1 MTSSKL
7 SGSLFKLFGF
17 LILIGSLVS
26 GWLIMDYKAFSN
38 NPLPIPPVGH
48 HHIIPPG
55 TSMKRLAEDL
65 EQAGVVNHPI
75 YLRWMARWQG
85 KAGLIK
91 AGEYVL
97 PAGIAPSQLLDI
109 VVSGA
114 VVQHTLTIVE
124 GWTFAQLLDAVRQ
137 HEAIQQTLDGA
148 SNEEIM
154 TRLGHAGQH
163 PEGMFM
169 PDTYHF
175 PRGISDVAF
184 LQRAYQTLLDR
195 LNEEWPKRD
204 VTSPLK
210 SAYQALILASIIEKE
225 TGVPEE
231 RTQIAGVF
239 VRRLLAGMRLQT
251 DPTVI
256 YGLGTGF
263 DGNLRRTDLMND
275 SPYNTYLYTGLPPTP
290 IALPGLASIRAA
302 LHPAAGDT
310 LFFVAK
316 GDGSHSFSATL
327 DQHNA
332 AVKRYQLT
340 PRANTSD
347 KEKGN

>member
-1 MTSSKL
+1 MSSSKL
-7 SGSLFKLFGF
+7 SGNLFKLLG
-17 LILIGSLVS
+17 LVVLIGSLAG
-26 GWLIMDYKAFSN
+26 GWLIMDYKTFST
-38 NPLPIPPVGH
+38 NPLPISHEGH
-48 HHIIPPG
+48 HHIIPSG

-65 EQAGVVNHPI
+65 QQAGVIRHPI

-91 AGEYVL
+91 AGEYVF
-97 PAGIAPSQLLDI
+97 PPGITPPQLLDML
-109 VVSGA
+109 VNGA

-124 GWTFAQLLDAVRQ
+124 GWTFAQLLDAVRH
-137 HEAIQQTLDGA
+137 HEAIQQTLDRA

-154 TRLGHAGQH
+154 IRLGHAGQH

-184 LQRAYQTLLDR
+184 LQRAYQTMLDH
-195 LNEEWPKRD
+195 LNEEWLKRD
-204 VTSPLK
+204 VTLPLK
-210 SAYQALILASIIEKE
+210 SSYQALILASIIEKE

-256 YGLGTGF
+256 YGLGAAF
-263 DGNLRRTDLMND
+263 DGNLRRTDLTND
-275 SPYNTYLYTGLPPTP
+275 SPYNTYLYSGLPPTP

-327 DQHNA
+327 DEHNA

-340 PRANTSD
+340 PRANISD
-347 KEKGN
+347 K

>member
-1 MTSSKL
+1 MRSSKL
-7 SGSLFKLFGF
+7 ANTFFKILGF
-17 LILIGSLVS
+17 FVLIGSLLG

-38 NPLPIPPVGH
+38 NPLPIPLEGH
-48 HHIIPPG
+48 HLIIMPG
-55 TSMKRLAEDL
+55 TSMKGLAEGL
-65 EQAGVVNHPI
+65 QQAGIMDHPF
-75 YLRWMARWQG
+75 YLRWMARSQG

-97 PAGIAPSQLLDI
+97 PAGITPPQVLDM
-109 VVSGA
+109 VVSGS
-114 VVQHTLTIVE
+114 VIQHTLTIVE
-124 GWTFAQLLDAVRQ
+124 GWTFAQLLDAVRR
-137 HEAIQQTLDGA
+137 HEAILQTLDGA

-154 TRLGHAGQH
+154 TRLGYPDQH

-169 PDTYHF
+169 PETYHF

-184 LQRAYQTLLDR
+184 LRRAHQTMRDR

-204 VTSPLK
+204 PTLPVRSP
-210 SAYQALILASIIEKE
+210 YQALILASIIEKE

-256 YGLGTGF
+256 YGLGAAF
-263 DGNLRRTDLMND
+263 DGNLRRADLSSD
-275 SPYNTYLYTGLPPTP
+275 SPYNTYLYSGLPPTP

-310 LFFVAK
+310 LFFVSK
-316 GDGSHSFSATL
+316 GDGSHSFSVTL
-327 DQHNA
+327 DEHNA
-332 AVKRYQLT
+332 AVRRYQLT
-340 PRANTSD
+340 PRATIPD
-347 KEKGN
+347 KEKNN